1 MKNIL
6 ALIIGIVAFA
16 FATPSYAQGTES
28 VSLSVSS
35 LTAGSTSN
43 ILATIDTRKQ
53 ETVAVALAF
62 NCSVATNVVPLT
74 ITFDKSVDGS
84 NWSDK
89 DTFSWSYV
97 RDGTTN
103 TIYATT
109 NITTGGYPYIRL
121 KTIANPGSA
130 GVVTLESFKYFV
142 KFMSS
147 R

>member
-1 MKNIL
+1 MKHIL
-6 ALIIGIVAFA
+6 ALIVGIAALLFTA
-16 FATPSYAQGTES
+16 PAYAQGTES
-28 VSLSVSS
+28 VSLTTTAI
-35 LTAGSTSN
+35 TAGATSN

-62 NCSVATNVVPLT
+62 NCSTATNVVPLS
-74 ITFDKSVDGS
+74 IVFDKSVDGS

-89 DTFSWSYV
+89 DTFTWSYI

-121 KTIANPGSA
+121 KTIANPGSSGA
-130 GVVTLESFKYFV
+130 INLESFKYFV
-142 KFMSS
+142 KFMTS